1 MQRPSPAVWESP
13 AGHII
18 SGIGLPPEGKAK
30 SLLRGCD
37 LLFHL
42 RCDDCTWTDALQTV
56 DDDLFAD
63 VQAAFDY
70 TLAVGQRADAA
81 AQVGGA
87 HVHAEIAVP
96 QRAPGV

>member
-1 MQRPSPAVWESP
+1 MQRPSPAVWEPP

-30 SLLRGCD
+30 SLLRGRD

-63 VQAAFDY
+63 VEAAFDY
-70 TLAVGQRADAA
+70 PLAVGQRAELDLPIGDL
-81 AQVGGA
+81 VLTIDDEDELL
-87 HVHAEIAVP
+87 VLV
-96 QRAPGV
+96 